1 MALTLAQAVAVSEA
15 PRFREIG
22 EAAGLA
28 FRHVNGATGRYH
40 LPEIMGAGGALF
52 DYDMDGDLDVLLLQ
66 GRALEGH
73 GPASGVHRLFRNDLA
88 PSSGAPLR
96 FTDVT
101 ARSGFAPGDYG
112 MGVAVGDY
120 DNDGDPDVYVT
131 NFGPNRLYRNNGD
144 GSFADVT
151 VAAGPGLDDP
161 RWSMSASFS
170 DYDADGDLDLF
181 VTNYVDFTVP
191 GAKACHEPAGAR
203 DYCGP
208 LQFRPLPDRLFRNNG
223 TGTFADVTDSAGIG
237 VMSGNG
243 LGVAAADF
251 NQDGRS
257 DFYVA
262 NDGMANN
269 MWLSR
274 TNGTFADE
282 ALFSGTAFNADG
294 RPEGSMGLA
303 VGDPDNDGDDD
314 IVATNIARETHAF
327 YRNLGRGQF
336 EDARVAGGL
345 ALATAT
351 YTGFGTEWLDYD
363 NDGWLDL
370 FVANGAVTMI
380 EALRGDRFPF
390 RQPNQLL
397 RNDQRGTLRDVTS
410 QAGPALALSEVSRGA
425 AFGDVDNDGDVDV
438 LVTNNDGP
446 VRLLMNETNS
456 RHHWLEVQ
464 LQGASDN
471 RQGLGARVGLR
482 RPDGTMIW
490 RRAHTDGSYLS
501 SGDPRVHF
509 GLGPTAAVDG
519 VVVYWPRGLREEWK
533 TAEADRIVTLKQGT
547 GKPTR

>member
-1 MALTLAQAVAVSEA
+1 
-15 PRFREIG
+15 
-22 EAAGLA
+22 
-28 FRHVNGATGRYH
+28 
-40 LPEIMGAGGALF
+40 
-52 DYDMDGDLDVLLLQ
+52 MDGDLDVLLLQ

-73 GPASGVHRLFRNDLA
+73 GLAAGGHRLFRNDVP
-88 PSSGAPLR
+88 PSSGPSLR

-101 ARSGFAPGDYG
+101 ARAGFAPGDYG

-120 DNDGDPDVYVT
+120 DNDGDPDVYMT

-144 GSFADVT
+144 GTFADVT
-151 VAAGPGLDDP
+151 SAAGPGLDDP
-161 RWSMSASFS
+161 RWSTSASFS

-181 VTNYVDFTVP
+181 VANYVDFTVA

-223 TGTFADVTDSAGIG
+223 NGTFADVSESAGIART
-237 VMSGNG
+237 SGSG

-257 DFYVA
+257 DFYIA

-269 MWLSR
+269 LWLNR
-274 TNGTFADE
+274 GNGTFADE
-282 ALFSGTAFNADG
+282 ALLSGTAFNADG

-314 IVATNIARETHAF
+314 IVATNITRETHAF
-327 YRNLGRGQF
+327 YRNLGQGQF
-336 EDARVAGGL
+336 EDARVASGL
-345 ALATAT
+345 AGATAPH
-351 YTGFGTEWLDYD
+351 TGFGTDWIDYD

-380 EALRGDRFPF
+380 EALRGDPFPF

-397 RNDQRGTLRDVTS
+397 RNDRGGTLRDVTS
-410 QAGPALALSEVSRGA
+410 QAGPALAQSEVSRGA

-438 LVTNNDGP
+438 LVTTNNGP
-446 VRLLMNETNS
+446 ARLLLNETRS
-456 RHHWLEVQ
+456 RHHWLEVR
-464 LQGASDN
+464 LEGMSDN

-482 RPDGTMIW
+482 RADGTMLW

-501 SGDPRVHF
+501 SSDPRVHF
-509 GLGPTAAVDG
+509 GLGPSAEVDS
-519 VVVYWPRGLREEWK
+519 VVVYWPRGLREEWQ
-533 TAEADRIVTLKQGT
+533 TAGVNRIVTLKQGT
-547 GKPTR
+547 GRPTR